1 MSLVEYELSE
11 HVATIT
17 LNRPEAHNAF
27 NRELLREMRDAF
39 QRFRTS
45 DEARVAI
52 VTGAG
57 GRAFSAGMDLKEYSQ
72 RRSEPPSD
80 TPRPSGVSRFLARDP
95 EDLFAGGNMWKP
107 LIAAIDG
114 YCLAGG
120 LELALSCD
128 LRFATPSSV
137 FGLTEVTRGI
147 IAGGGGTQR
156 LPRII
161 PLAAAME
168 ILLTG
173 RHVTSDEALRWG
185 LINRVVPPDKLMHT
199 AREVANAIA
208 SNAPLAVRATKEA
221 ALRGLD
227 VGFEDGMR
235 IEAFLSQIIARTED
249 SQEGPLAFAE
259 KRKPNYKGR

>member
-1 MSLVEYELSE
+1 
-11 HVATIT
+11 
-17 LNRPEAHNAF
+17 
-27 NRELLREMRDAF
+27 
-39 QRFRTS
+39 
-45 DEARVAI
+45 
-52 VTGAG
+52 
-57 GRAFSAGMDLKEYSQ
+57 
-72 RRSEPPSD
+72 
-80 TPRPSGVSRFLARDP
+80 
-95 EDLFAGGNMWKP
+95 MWKP

-128 LRFATPSSV
+128 LRLATPASV

-156 LPRII
+156 LPRMI

-173 RHVTSDEALRWG
+173 RHVSSEEALRWG
-185 LINRVVPPDKLMHT
+185 LINRVVPAPELMDT
-199 AREVANAIA
+199 AREIATAIA

-227 VGFEDGMR
+227 VPFEDGMR
-235 IEAFLSQIIARTED
+235 IEAFLSQIITRTDDAR
-249 SQEGPLAFAE
+249 EGPLAFAQ
-259 KRKPNYKGR
+259 KRKPDYKGR

>member
-1 MSLVEYELSE
+1 MNVVGFTADDVRGHPRALLEFDDRD
-11 HVATIT
+11 HVG
-17 LNRPEAHNAF
+17 NAIGE
-27 NRELLREMRDAF
+27 RG
-39 QRFRTS
+39 
-45 DEARVAI
+45 V
-52 VTGAG
+52 G
-57 GRAFSAGMDLKEYSQ
+57 GS
-72 RRSEPPSD
+72 
-80 TPRPSGVSRFLARDP
+80 
-95 EDLFAGGNMWKP
+95 
-107 LIAAIDG
+107 
-114 YCLAGG
+114 
-120 LELALSCD
+120 SCD
-128 LRFATPSSV
+128 LRFATPASV

-156 LPRII
+156 LPRMI

-185 LINRVVPPDKLMHT
+185 LINRVVPPDELMHT

-221 ALRGLD
+221 TLRGLD

-249 SQEGPLAFAE
+249 SREGPLAFAE
-259 KRKPNYKGR
+259 KRKPDYKGR